1 MDATAVEQIEIT
13 RSNLDL
19 LLFNLILCGVF
30 VVRTIGE
37 VRPYLRTP
45 NAPIY
50 NSLGTVSIMGG
61 ILYAD
66 QTRKLVCETGNLI
79 VEELVI

>member
-1 MDATAVEQIEIT
+1 MDATAVEQVEIA
-13 RSNLDL
+13 RLYLDL
-19 LLFNLILCGVF
+19 LLLNLILCGVF

-45 NAPIY
+45 NAPMY

-61 ILYAD
+61 VLYTD
-66 QTRKLVCETGNLI
+66 ETRKLVCKTGNLI
-79 VEELVI
+79 VK